1 MAIDLGASKEA
12 SRPTRSARLIG
23 CVPMV
28 VVWPSLNLDIQD
40 AESICRRCPSA
51 TRNNTR
57 REYTKV
63 SASTVASY
71 RRCGAF
77 VASFVVRGSQSI
89 PCHTER
95 GERCGFIAVQRKGAS
110 AGDYRLKPDIL
121 PASYMRAPILITR

>member
-12 SRPTRSARLIG
+12 RRPTRSARLIG
-23 CVPMV
+23 SVHMV

-40 AESICRRCPSA
+40 AEGICRRCPSA

-57 REYTKV
+57 REYAKV
-63 SASTVASY
+63 SAATVASY
-71 RRCGAF
+71 RRSGAF

-95 GERCGFIAVQRKGAS
+95 GERCGFFAMHRKGAS
-110 AGDYRLKPDIL
+110 ASEFRLKPDMLSAGYWRVAI
-121 PASYMRAPILITR
+121 SIR